1 MISKIVKKQKEEKLK
16 MKRNKVKWPV
26 ILLAVSII
34 LLSAIGQGF
43 SQSLSDILKEAES
56 NYKNFNQEFKDMAI
70 VFNAKIFT
78 PEGEMTSEMKL
89 FTKGEKS
96 RSETLMQFPESAGM
110 PEGMGSMLVV
120 AIFDGQDAWMISP
133 FTGKMKLT
141 DIQAE
146 EQMQY
151 QTGMNWWRFVS
162 DKTKYVGIEKIE
174 GRECYLLE
182 LEIERESPYKRMWVD
197 KGRLFLVQAEG
208 DSSDGNKVR
217 TTFSDFRKAKGSW
230 ELPYKIGVFIN
241 EVQTMTV
248 LTKSIEINQ
257 GLSDDLFDVNKV
269 EVSGPNMQEMMQ
281 NMMQQGKDN

>member
-1 MISKIVKKQKEEKLK
+1 
-16 MKRNKVKWPV
+16 MKRNKVKWSV
-26 ILLAVSII
+26 ILLVVSVI
-34 LLSAIGQGF
+34 LFSVIAQGF
-43 SQSLSDILKEAES
+43 SQSLSDILKKAES
-56 NYKNFNQEFKDMAI
+56 NYKNFNQDFKDMAI
-70 VFNAKIFT
+70 VFDAKIYT

-96 RSETLMQFPESAGM
+96 RSETLMKFPESAGM
-110 PEGMGSMLVV
+110 PEGMGNMLVIV
-120 AIFDGQDAWMISP
+120 ISDGQDTWMISP
-133 FTGKMKLT
+133 FVGKKKLT
-141 DIQAE
+141 TEQAE

-151 QTGMNWWRFVS
+151 QTGMNWWKFIS
-162 DKTKYVGIEKIE
+162 DKTKYVGIEKIG

-182 LEIERESPYKRMWVD
+182 LEIERESPYKRIWVD
-197 KGRLFLVQAEG
+197 KNRLFIVQAEG

-230 ELPYKIGVFIN
+230 ELPYKIEVFIN

-248 LTKSIEINQ
+248 LTKFLEINK

-269 EVSGPNMQEMMQ
+269 EASGPNMQEMMQ